1 MFQQRKKIWNFSVN
15 HNWKRNKKKVLF
27 DNIIVVKIV
36 GDFLVKK
43 KSNIITILIKIFFI
57 SFEF

>member
-15 HNWKRNKKKVLF
+15 HNWRRNKKKVLF

-43 KSNIITILIKIFFI
+43 KKVIL
-57 SFEF
+57 SRC